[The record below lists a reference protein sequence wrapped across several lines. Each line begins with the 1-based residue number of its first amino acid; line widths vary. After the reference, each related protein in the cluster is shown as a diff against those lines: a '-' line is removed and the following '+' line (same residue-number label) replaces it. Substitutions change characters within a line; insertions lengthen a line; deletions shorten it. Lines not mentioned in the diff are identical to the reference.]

1 MDFPHFL
8 RALWRAALGL
18 DAPLSDIATT
28 SHTEKSCYNY
38 EEASSPK
45 AEDSHEGDDELSAD
59 LRHGSLPPRS
69 SLTVAEWAV
78 LEPFYRA
85 HAPHDEPQTW
95 RHLRSQGHTPVER
108 ESLDLG
114 CCALEPSDEPTTQT
128 RNRMTNYRIT
138 NTPLLQQS
146 EVLRKKRW
154 KTRHVMR
161 NLTSAQL
168 KMVSHSLP
176 KR

>member
-8 RALWRAALGL
+8 RALWRAAIGL
-18 DAPLSDIATT
+18 DAPLSDVATT
-28 SHTEKSCYNY
+28 SHAEKSCYNC
-38 EEASSPK
+38 EEASSPV

-95 RHLRSQGHTPVER
+95 QHLRSQGHTPVER

-114 CCALEPSDEPTTQT
+114 GICETW
-128 RNRMTNYRIT
+128 NRVNKD
-138 NTPLLQQS
+138 Q
-146 EVLRKKRW
+146 
-154 KTRHVMR
+154 
-161 NLTSAQL
+161 QL
-168 KMVSHSLP
+168 KF
-176 KR
+176 KEKQIA

>member
-18 DAPLSDIATT
+18 DAPLSDVATT
-28 SHTEKSCYNY
+28 SHAEKSCYNY

-85 HAPHDEPQTW
+85 HAPHDEPQTAAF
-95 RHLRSQGHTPVER
+95 P
-108 ESLDLG
+108 
-114 CCALEPSDEPTTQT
+114 
-128 RNRMTNYRIT
+128 
-138 NTPLLQQS
+138 
-146 EVLRKKRW
+146 
-154 KTRHVMR
+154 
-161 NLTSAQL
+161 
-168 KMVSHSLP
+168 
-176 KR
+176 

>member
-18 DAPLSDIATT
+18 DAPLSDVATT

-38 EEASSPK
+38 EEASSPV

-85 HAPHDEPQTW
+85 QTW
-95 RHLRSQGHTPVER
+95 QHLGVRSIR
-108 ESLDLG
+108 
-114 CCALEPSDEPTTQT
+114 
-128 RNRMTNYRIT
+128 
-138 NTPLLQQS
+138 QS
-146 EVLRKKRW
+146 RGN
-154 KTRHVMR
+154 H
-161 NLTSAQL
+161 LTSVAFA
-168 KMVSHSLP
+168 KP
-176 KR
+176 GTE